1 MKSAACIAA
10 AAGLCVTFSV
20 QADPLYVIEQ
30 LIVNVSSEPDGGE
43 RVASIRSGDKVESI
57 ERQGDQTHVRLASG
71 SEGWVKS
78 SYLSADP
85 PLRQRLDERT
95 QELEKTQRR
104 VEQLESELAQAKL
117 VANAKPA
124 PIQAPP
130 PPPPAEEE
138 DERTPEVAPPPSKPI
153 TTTHTAFPEA
163 SGRPTW
169 KWVVGSSAV
178 CLLAGFALGWRTLD
192 RRIRRKYGGLRIY

>member
-1 MKSAACIAA
+1 MKSAAWIAA
-10 AAGLCVTFSV
+10 AAGLCVTLNV
-20 QADPLYVIEQ
+20 QAETLYVIEQ

-78 SYLSADP
+78 SYLSNDP

-95 QELEKTQRR
+95 QELEKSKRR

-117 VANAKPA
+117 VANARPA
-124 PIQAPP
+124 PVEAPP
-130 PPPPAEEE
+130 PPPPAAEP
-138 DERTPEVAPPPSKPI
+138 TPEPQPSSQSI
-153 TTTHTAFPEA
+153 TATKTFFPEA

-178 CLLAGFALGWRTLD
+178 CLLAGFALGWRALD